1 MPSNAQATHHRQADA
16 RSFHWI
22 DRWLPWLFFGAVA
35 VALFAYLGSAALFEP
50 DEGRNAEKAREILI
64 LNDWLT
70 PHENFY
76 PVLDK
81 PIFFYW
87 LIALSYKFFGVSEW
101 AARLPSVLSA
111 LGCVGLVYFFVRR
124 RWGRWEA
131 LWSGLI
137 LLGSVEFF
145 ILSRAVIFDMS
156 LAFFLTLALC
166 AFYEVAHTDNVKRR
180 RVLCFVLYGALG
192 VATLIKGLIGVVVPG
207 MIIFFY
213 LLSTKKWSILRRIY
227 LIPGTILLAVIAA
240 PWYLQMDAVHPGY
253 LKYYLWDEHF
263 GRFASG
269 EFGRTE
275 PWYYFIFVGLVGF
288 LPWTMVLPFVATQY
302 RKKTLDDKTLFLIV
316 WLALPF
322 LFFSASNAKLP
333 HYILPI
339 FPALAILT
347 AVPLVCLYQE
357 SHSRMSLA
365 LLLAGFV
372 QGLAALYLV
381 VGSLWPAILPSAIRG
396 SIHHMAHFLWA
407 YGAFLILALAFL
419 VYRQK
424 SRPWPSLRQLYLA
437 HGLGTI
443 IFLFF
448 VAQVIVLSAPDRSAK
463 ELATV
468 AAPKITAATQLVFY
482 DTYQAGMAFY
492 LKTEK
497 PIWMVTHSN
506 KKRTFLGN
514 FYVMTEREEPS
525 TQWGKALLDF
535 EEFQEKWQ
543 TAKQPLLIILKEK
556 NLRRL
561 LEQVGESPQKIGAFD
576 EYLVVM
582 KP

>member
-1 MPSNAQATHHRQADA
+1 LPSPVQSPRQQADP

-22 DRWLPWLFFGAVA
+22 DRWLPWLFFGAV
-35 VALFAYLGSAALFEP
+35 VGVLFAYSGSAALFEP

-101 AARLPSVLSA
+101 AARLPSALSA
-111 LGCVGLVYFFVRR
+111 LGCVGLIYYFVRR
-124 RWGRWEA
+124 RWGQWEA

-145 ILSRAVIFDMS
+145 ILSRVVIFDMS

-166 AFYEVAHTDNVKRR
+166 AFYEVAHSDNVNRR
-180 RVLCFVLYGALG
+180 RVLCVVLYAALG
-192 VATLIKGLIGVVVPG
+192 VATLIKGLVGVVVPG

-213 LLSTKKWSILRRIY
+213 LLSTKGWSILRHIY
-227 LIPGTILLAVIAA
+227 LIPGTILFAAIAA

-269 EFGRTE
+269 DFDRTE

-288 LPWTMVLPFVATQY
+288 LPWTMALPFVATQY

-316 WLALPF
+316 WLASPF

-347 AVPLVCLYQE
+347 AVPLVSLYQE
-357 SHSRMSLA
+357 SRSRVSLA

-372 QGLAALYLV
+372 HGLAALYLF
-381 VGSLWPAILPSAIRG
+381 VGSFWPAILPSAIRG
-396 SIHHMAHFLWA
+396 SIHQMSHFLWA

-419 VYRQK
+419 VYRQQI
-424 SRPWPSLRQLYLA
+424 RPWPSLRQVSLA

-448 VAQVIVLSAPDRSAK
+448 VVRVIVLSAPDRSAK
-463 ELATV
+463 ELAKV
-468 AAPKITAATQLVFY
+468 AAPKMTEATQMVFY
-482 DTYQAGMAFY
+482 DTYMAGMAFY
-492 LKTEK
+492 LHTEK
-497 PIWMVTHSN
+497 PIWMVTHGN
-506 KKRTFLGN
+506 KKRTFLGK
-514 FYVMTEREEPS
+514 FYAMTDREEP
-525 TQWGKALLDF
+525 TTHWGKALLDF

-561 LEQVGESPQKIGAFD
+561 LEQVGESPQRIGAFD